1 VRTDARHAL
10 RITVMLTI
18 FFAACILFVVA
29 LIALDLGVLHRTE
42 HVVGMREALSWTAV
56 WVTLALSFSVAV
68 YFLYG
73 HNWLGFVDRFKPEV
87 DGPTAVKQFL
97 NGYLLELSLSMDNLF
112 VFATILAYFRVPL
125 EKQHRVL
132 VWGILGAIFLRGV
145 MIALGAALV
154 ERFDWIMYV
163 FGALLLYTAWK
174 MLKAGNEEI
183 HPDRNIFIRA
193 ARKFF
198 PTTTELHGNKFFATI
213 NGVRHMT
220 PLFLALILVDIADIM
235 FAIDSIPAIFG
246 VTREVFIVFTS
257 NMFAIMGLRSMY
269 FALIGL
275 MHRFHYLKPAIVLL
289 LAFIGV
295 KMLLHHV
302 VHINDTVSLLVI
314 LGVLGGGVLISLLA
328 PAPKAHGKPPDSDD
342 HDRAAN
348 ARNEDAGSSHETAG
362 SAARIRTSVDVSS

>member
-1 VRTDARHAL
+1 
-10 RITVMLTI
+10 MLTI
-18 FFAACILFVVA
+18 FFIACVLVVVA
-29 LIALDLGVLHRTE
+29 LIALDLGVIHKQE
-42 HVVGMREALSWTAV
+42 HVVGMREALAWTAV
-56 WVTLALSFSVAV
+56 WVALALSFSVAV

-73 HNWLGFVDRFKPEV
+73 HNWLGFVDRFKPEAS
-87 DGPTAVKQFL
+87 GGMATKQFL

-125 EKQHRVL
+125 AQQHRVL

-154 ERFDWIMYV
+154 AQFAWIMYV
-163 FGALLLYTAWK
+163 FGLLLLYTAWK
-174 MLKAGNEEI
+174 MMKSGEEEI

-198 PTTTELHGNKFFATI
+198 PTTTELHGNKFFAKI
-213 NGVRHMT
+213 DGVKHMT

-246 VTREVFIVFTS
+246 VTRDTFIVFTS

-289 LAFIGV
+289 LAYIGV
-295 KMLLHHV
+295 KMLLHDV
-302 VHINDTVSLLVI
+302 VHINDTISLLVI
-314 LGVLGGGVLISLLA
+314 LGVLGGGVIVSMVM
-328 PAPKAHGKPPDSDD
+328 PAAGPSPESDD
-342 HDRAAN
+342 AKADIEAGNAAG
-348 ARNEDAGSSHETAG
+348 DVSGETAG
-362 SAARIRTSVDVSS
+362 AAARTTSPVDVSSSS